1 MALTNFASLTDE
13 QKTIWARDTWKN
25 ARNAMF
31 LNRFLGDG
39 SNSMIQ
45 RISELRR
52 TEKGARAVITLVKDL
67 EGDGVAGDRTLEG
80 NEEAILSFDQVIQV
94 DQLRHANRH
103 EGRIADQRSVV
114 EFRENSRDVL
124 AYWLAD
130 RLDQM
135 SFLALTGVA
144 FTQNNDGSV
153 RTGSDLPFL
162 EWANDVTAPT
172 TLRHRNWDDTADALV
187 AGDTSTVVATD
198 LPSWRML
205 VKMKAYAKINFIR
218 PIRGEG
224 PFSGSVMYNVF
235 MHPDAIAHLKLDP
248 DFLAAWRN
256 AMPRSGGNV
265 LFRDADV
272 YFVDGLAIR
281 EFFHVYNTLGATSG
295 VDKWGAGNNVDGSA
309 TLLCGSQALGFA
321 DIGDPYWVEED
332 FDYKNQP
339 GISLGKMCG
348 MKKPVFR
355 SHASGTDEDFAVL
368 RVNHAI

>member
-13 QKTIWARDTWKN
+13 QKTIWAKDTWKN

-31 LNRFLGDG
+31 LNRFLGSD

-45 RISELRR
+45 RITELRK

-103 EGRIADQRSVV
+103 EGRMADQRSVV

-124 AYWLAD
+124 GYWLAD

-135 SFLALTGVA
+135 SFLTLTGVA
-144 FTQNNDGSV
+144 FTFNNDGST

-162 EWANDVTAPT
+162 EWAADVSAPT
-172 TLRHRNWDDTADALV
+172 TLRHRNWVDASDALA
-187 AGDTSTVVATD
+187 AGDTSTVLATD

-205 VKMKAYAKINFIR
+205 VKMKAFAKINFVR

-224 PFSGSVMYNVF
+224 PFSGAVMYNVF

-256 AMPRSGGNV
+256 AMPRSNANV

-281 EFFHVYNTLGATSG
+281 EFFHVYNTLGAASG
-295 VDKWGAGNNVDGSA
+295 SKWGAASLVDGSA

-321 DIGDPYWVEED
+321 DIGDPYWVEEG
-332 FDYKNQP
+332 FDYENQQ

-355 SHASGTDEDFAVL
+355 SHASGTDEDFAVV

>member
-1 MALTNFASLTDE
+1 MALTNFAALTDE
-13 QKTIWARDTWKN
+13 QKTIWAKDTWKN
-25 ARNAMF
+25 ARNAAF

-39 SNSMIQ
+39 PNSMIQ
-45 RISELRR
+45 RISELKK

-80 NEEAILSFDQVIQV
+80 NEEEIQSFDQVIQV

-135 SFLALTGVA
+135 AFLALTGVSFA
-144 FTQNNDGSV
+144 FKNDGSP

-162 EWANDVTAPT
+162 EWAADVTAPT
-172 TLRHRNWDDTADALV
+172 TLRHRNWVDASETLV
-187 AGDTSTVVATD
+187 AGNTSTVLAAD
-198 LPSWRML
+198 IPSWKML
-205 VKMKAYAKINFIR
+205 VKMKAYAKVQFMR

-224 PFSGSVMYNVF
+224 PFSGQVMYNVF
-235 MHPDAIAHLKLDP
+235 MHPDAIAILKLDP

-256 AMPRSGGNV
+256 AMPRSTSNV

-281 EFFHVYNTLGATSG
+281 EFFHVYNTLGAASG
-295 VDKWGAGNNVDGSA
+295 SKWGAGSTIDGSA
-309 TLLCGSQALGFA
+309 TLLCGSQAMGFA
-321 DIGDPYWVEED
+321 DIGDPYWVEKG
-332 FDYKNQP
+332 FDYENEQ

-355 SHASGTDEDFAVL
+355 SHASGTNEDFAVL

>member
-13 QKTIWARDTWKN
+13 QKTIWAKDTWKN
-25 ARNAMF
+25 ARNAAF

-39 SNSMIQ
+39 NNSMIQ

-135 SFLALTGVA
+135 AFLAMTGVA
-144 FTQNNDGSV
+144 FTLNNDGSA

-162 EWANDVTAPT
+162 EWAADVTAPT
-172 TLRHRNWDDTADALV
+172 TLRHRNWDDSADALV
-187 AGDTSTVVATD
+187 AGDTATIAADD

-205 VKMKAYAKINFIR
+205 VKMKAFAKINFVR

-224 PFSGSVMYNVF
+224 PFSGAVMYNVF

-256 AMPRSGGNV
+256 AMPRSTGNV
-265 LFRDADV
+265 LFKDTDV

-281 EFFHVYNTLGATSG
+281 EFFHVFNTLGAAGGS
-295 VDKWGAGNNVDGSA
+295 KFGAGGNVDGSS
-309 TLLCGSQALGFA
+309 TLLCGSQALAFA
-321 DIGDPYWVEED
+321 DIGDPYWVEEG
-332 FDYKNQP
+332 FDYENQQ

-348 MKKPVFR
+348 MLKPVFR
-355 SHASGTDEDFAVL
+355 SHASGTDEDFAIV

>member
-1 MALTNFASLTDE
+1 MALTNFAALTDE

-39 SNSMIQ
+39 NNSMIQ

-80 NEEAILSFDQVIQV
+80 NEEAIQSFDQVIQV

-130 RLDQM
+130 RLDQV
-135 SFLALTGVA
+135 SFLTLTGVA
-144 FTQNNDGSV
+144 YSFNNDGSARV
-153 RTGSDLPFL
+153 GSDLPFL
-162 EWANDVTAPT
+162 EFANDVTAPT
-172 TLRHRNWDDTADALV
+172 TLRHRNWDDSADALI
-187 AGDTSTVVATD
+187 AGNTATIAADD

-205 VKMKAYAKINFIR
+205 VKMKAFAKINFIR

-256 AMPRSGGNV
+256 AMPRSSSNV

-272 YFVDGLAIR
+272 YMVDGLAIR
-281 EFFHVYNTLGATSG
+281 EFFHVFNTLGAAGGS
-295 VDKWGAGNNVDGSA
+295 KFGAGGNVDGSS
-309 TLLCGSQALGFA
+309 TLLCGSQALAFA
-321 DIGDPYWVEED
+321 DIGDPYWVEEG
-332 FDYKNQP
+332 FDYENQQ

-348 MKKPVFR
+348 MLKPVFR

>member
-1 MALTNFASLTDE
+1 MALTNFAALTDE

-39 SNSMIQ
+39 NNSMIQ

-80 NEEAILSFDQVIQV
+80 NEEAIQSFDQVIQV

-130 RLDQM
+130 RLDQV
-135 SFLALTGVA
+135 SFLTLTGVA
-144 FTQNNDGSV
+144 YSFNNDGSARV
-153 RTGSDLPFL
+153 GSDLPFL
-162 EWANDVTAPT
+162 EFANDVTAPT
-172 TLRHRNWDDTADALV
+172 TLRHRNWDDSADALI
-187 AGDTSTVVATD
+187 AGNTATIAADD

-205 VKMKAYAKINFIR
+205 VKMKAFAKINFVR

-224 PFSGSVMYNVF
+224 PFSGSG
-235 MHPDAIAHLKLDP
+235 A
-248 DFLAAWRN
+248 
-256 AMPRSGGNV
+256 RS
-265 LFRDADV
+265 
-272 YFVDGLAIR
+272 
-281 EFFHVYNTLGATSG
+281 
-295 VDKWGAGNNVDGSA
+295 
-309 TLLCGSQALGFA
+309 
-321 DIGDPYWVEED
+321 
-332 FDYKNQP
+332 
-339 GISLGKMCG
+339 
-348 MKKPVFR
+348 
-355 SHASGTDEDFAVL
+355 
-368 RVNHAI
+368 